1 MRCCAAHALGTMQV
15 ECAKHAQIDHEEPAG
30 IFFVSVNPEH
40 MAGSATASLYMIS
53 SIESLAYGEKYSLSG
68 NPDSQLLTLR
78 AVRRAQ
84 YKSILI
90 AILLGGTDA
99 YAMYL
104 GHR

>member
-1 MRCCAAHALGTMQV
+1 MRCCAAHALGTMRV

-78 AVRRAQ
+78 AQ